1 MRMMLI
7 SVSYNSEA
15 DNGLWASSKIRPS
28 LFSYLNVLSTSVFLL
43 FVHLIF
49 VFVLFSFLIFFW
61 QDVFKVG
68 FFHFLL
74 SFLPIE
80 S

>member
-15 DNGLWASSKIRPS
+15 DNGLWASSKFRPS